1 MATVKKNLK
10 VDLLEYNEGQLSF
23 IDEATN
29 KQVGLPR
36 NPRFIRDTR
45 FEALKKSIEDAPEML
60 DLREIL
66 VYTLSG
72 VKGKNGKYVVIG
84 GNMRLRAC
92 KEIGYAEVP
101 CKILDINT
109 PMEKLREYA
118 IKDNEAFGQND
129 FDILA
134 NEWDMEEL
142 VDWGMEADYLAGG
155 ELEDF
160 EETSDPSREGSGTD
174 THYSRKIEPPVYE
187 ITGKEPSIAE
197 CINTDNVKKM
207 LADIDASSVSE
218 EQKEMLRACAYR
230 HAAIRFDNM
239 AEYYAHQGPEM
250 QRLMEDNALVI
261 IDFDKAIEKGFVE
274 MTNKLLNLIPEEE
287 LNNTERPDNDEE

>member
-92 KEIGYAEVP
+92 KEIGYTEVP

-134 NEWDMEEL
+134 NEWDSDEL
-142 VDWGMEADYLAGG
+142 LAWGMDSYEVLNIDSSIDDFFKAVA
-155 ELEDF
+155 EKTQEQEED
-160 EETSDPSREGSGTD
+160 ENIIIQLIIPLSSAE
-174 THYSRKIEPPVYE
+174 IEPE
-187 ITGKEPSIAE
+187 IKEKLQELIQDYPA
-197 CINTDNVKKM
+197 VK
-207 LADIDASSVSE
+207 LS
-218 EQKEMLRACAYR
+218 
-230 HAAIRFDNM
+230 
-239 AEYYAHQGPEM
+239 
-250 QRLMEDNALVI
+250 
-261 IDFDKAIEKGFVE
+261 
-274 MTNKLLNLIPEEE
+274 
-287 LNNTERPDNDEE
+287 

>member
-10 VDLLEYNEGQLSF
+10 VDLLEYNEGQLSL

-29 KQVGLPR
+29 KQIGLPR
-36 NPRFIRDTR
+36 NPRFIRDSR

-60 DLREIL
+60 DLRELL
-66 VYTLSG
+66 VYTLSSI
-72 VKGKNGKYVVIG
+72 KGKDGKYIVVG

-92 KEIGYAEVP
+92 VELGYKEVP
-101 CKILDINT
+101 CKILDVNT

-134 NEWDMEEL
+134 NEWDSAEL

-155 ELEDF
+155 DIEEF
-160 EETSDPSREGSGTD
+160 EENADGSGADD
-174 THYSRKIEPPVYE
+174 THYSRKIEAPVYE
-187 ITGKEPSIAE
+187 ITGKEPTIEE
-197 CINTDNVKKM
+197 CVNVDNVKK
-207 LADIDASSVSE
+207 LLQDIDASSVSE

-250 QRLMEDNALVI
+250 QRLMEDSALVI
-261 IDFDKAIEKGFVE
+261 IDFDKAIERGFVE
-274 MTNKLLNLIPEEE
+274 MTSRLLSLIPEGD
-287 LNNTERPDNDEE
+287 NNSERADYDEE

>member
-36 NPRFIRDTR
+36 NPRFIRDNR

-60 DLREIL
+60 DLRELL
-66 VYTLSG
+66 VYTLSSI
-72 VKGKNGKYVVIG
+72 KGKDGKYIVVG

-92 KEIGYAEVP
+92 KEIGYKEVP

-129 FDILA
+129 FDVLA
-134 NEWDMEEL
+134 NEWDSDEL
-142 VDWGMEADYLAGG
+142 LAWGMECDYLSV
-155 ELEDF
+155 ED
-160 EETSDPSREGSGTD
+160 
-174 THYSRKIEPPVYE
+174 
-187 ITGKEPSIAE
+187 
-197 CINTDNVKKM
+197 N
-207 LADIDASSVSE
+207 ADIDDLFQE
-218 EQKEMLRACAYR
+218 HIKEQKQQDIEICVSFSPSHEDKKEEIKEKIEALLE
-230 HAAIRFDNM
+230 
-239 AEYYAHQGPEM
+239 EY
-250 QRLMEDNALVI
+250 
-261 IDFDKAIEKGFVE
+261 DFV
-274 MTNKLLNLIPEEE
+274 TVN
-287 LNNTERPDNDEE
+287 

>member
-36 NPRFIRDTR
+36 NPRFIRDNR

-66 VYTLSG
+66 VYTLSSI
-72 VKGKNGKYVVIG
+72 KGKDGKYIVVG

-92 KEIGYAEVP
+92 KEIGYKEVP
-101 CKILDINT
+101 CKILDIDT

-129 FDILA
+129 FDVLA
-134 NEWDMEEL
+134 NEWDSDEL
-142 VDWGMEADYLAGG
+142 LAWGMECDYLSV
-155 ELEDF
+155 D
-160 EETSDPSREGSGTD
+160 
-174 THYSRKIEPPVYE
+174 
-187 ITGKEPSIAE
+187 
-197 CINTDNVKKM
+197 DN
-207 LADIDASSVSE
+207 ADIDDLFQE
-218 EQKEMLRACAYR
+218 HIKEQKEQDIEICVSFSPSHEDKKEEIKEKIEALLE
-230 HAAIRFDNM
+230 
-239 AEYYAHQGPEM
+239 EY
-250 QRLMEDNALVI
+250 
-261 IDFDKAIEKGFVE
+261 DFV
-274 MTNKLLNLIPEEE
+274 TVN
-287 LNNTERPDNDEE
+287 